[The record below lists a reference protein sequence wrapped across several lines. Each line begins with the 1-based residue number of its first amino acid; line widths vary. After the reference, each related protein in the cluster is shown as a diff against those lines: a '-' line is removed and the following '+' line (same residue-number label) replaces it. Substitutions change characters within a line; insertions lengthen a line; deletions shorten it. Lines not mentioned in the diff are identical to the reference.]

1 MSFIEWFLSFIYK
14 IKTFPL
20 IIQITIVLTIVFI
33 IATIALMITI
43 GTIRRRHNRLQKTL
57 KNSVPEI
64 IKLFSEILFT
74 EQDFSEQEIFT
85 KFEEIVDEVNR
96 ESLDIGVG
104 VLVDFKNDHRESDK
118 YPLIISA
125 LGIVEHL
132 ERKFDSRSNSEKID
146 AFQEAFVLDLN
157 KFDSKVLRYA
167 YSKNKAIRSE
177 ARNSYLALSSND
189 PYRFFD
195 EFDEFDKDLS
205 KWDEIELM
213 QYLKLQKERG
223 NLEGLGKWINYSK
236 NDSLVVFLIKMVGY
250 FNQKGIDEI
259 LLEKLEDENALV
271 RAEAI
276 LTLGELHIS
285 ETEQDLIDRYYTE
298 PEICQ
303 VAIVKTIR
311 KFNTGNSLMFLKEIF
326 TESNNTDTKK
336 IIAEAIL
343 NYSYE
348 GKIAFQNLKS
358 TLSGFDLTILKHVET
373 PLIKY
378 K

>member
-1 MSFIEWFLSFIYK
+1 MNFIEWFLSFIYK

-20 IIQITIVLTIVFI
+20 IIQITIVLTLVFTV
-33 IATIALMITI
+33 ATLALMITI
-43 GTIRRRHNRLQKTL
+43 YTIRRRHTRLQKTL

-64 IKLFSEILFT
+64 IKLFDDILFT
-74 EQDFSEQEIFT
+74 DKNYKEQEIFS
-85 KFEEIVDEVNR
+85 KYEEIVDEVNR
-96 ESLDIGVG
+96 ESIDIGIG
-104 VLVDFKNDHRESDK
+104 VLVDYKNDNRESEK
-118 YPLIISA
+118 YPLIINA
-125 LGIVEHL
+125 IGIVDHL

-167 YSKNKAIRSE
+167 YSKNKLIRSE
-177 ARNSYLALSSND
+177 ARNSHLALSSND

-195 EFDEFDKDLS
+195 EFDTSLS

-213 QYLKLQKERG
+213 QYLELQKVRG

-236 NDSLVVFLIKMVGY
+236 NDSLVVFLIKMVG
-250 FNQKGIDEI
+250 FFQQKGINDI
-259 LLEKLEDENALV
+259 LKEKLEDDSGLV
-271 RAEAI
+271 RAQAI
-276 LTLGELHIS
+276 LTLGELNV
-285 ETEQDLIDRYYTE
+285 TEIEEELIERYYTE
-298 PEICQ
+298 PENCQ
-303 VAIVKTIR
+303 VAIVKTVR
-311 KFNTGNSLMFLKEIF
+311 RFNSGKSLNFLEEIF
-326 TESNNTDTKK
+326 KETNNTDSKK

-348 GKIAFQNLKS
+348 GKIAFQNLKES
-358 TLSGFDLTILKHVET
+358 LKGFDLTILKHVET

>member
-1 MSFIEWFLSFIYK
+1 MNFVEWFLSFIYK

-20 IIQITIVLTIVFI
+20 IIQITIVLTMVFI
-33 IATIALMITI
+33 VATLALMITI
-43 GTIRRRHNRLQKTL
+43 YTIRRRHNRLQKTL
-57 KNSVPEI
+57 ENSVPEI
-64 IKLFSEILFT
+64 VKLFVDILFT
-74 EQDFSEQEIFT
+74 DKNYSEQEIFT
-85 KFEEIVDEVNR
+85 KFEDIVDEVNR
-96 ESLDIGVG
+96 ESLDIAVG
-104 VLVDFKNDHRESDK
+104 ILVDFKNEHKESEK

-167 YSKNKAIRSE
+167 YSKNKMIRSE
-177 ARNSYLALSSND
+177 ARNSYLALSTND

-195 EFDEFDKDLS
+195 EFDRDLS

-213 QYLKLQKERG
+213 QYLELQKERG

-236 NDSLVVFLIKMVGY
+236 NQSLVVFLIKMVG
-250 FNQKGIDEI
+250 FFKQRGINEI
-259 LLEKLEDENALV
+259 LIEKLEDDNELV

-276 LTLGELHIS
+276 LTLGELNIS
-285 ETEQDLIDRYYTE
+285 ETEQELIDRYYTE

-311 KFNTGNSLMFLKEIF
+311 KFNSGKSLNFLQEIF
-326 TESNNTDTKK
+326 KETNNTDTKK

-348 GKIAFQNLKS
+348 GKIAFQNMKNSLK
-358 TLSGFDLTILKHVET
+358 GFDLTILQHIET

>member
-20 IIQITIVLTIVFI
+20 IIQITIVLTLVFI
-33 IATIALMITI
+33 ISSLALMITI
-43 GTIRRRHNRLQKTL
+43 WTIRRRYNRIQKKLEETL
-57 KNSVPEI
+57 PEI
-64 IKLFSEILFT
+64 KKIFEDILFT
-74 EQDFSEQEIFT
+74 NKIYTESEIY
-85 KFEEIVDEVNR
+85 KNFEDIVEDVNK
-96 ESLDIGVG
+96 ESLDIAVN
-104 VLVDFKNDHRESDK
+104 VLVDFKNDDKESEN
-118 YPLIISA
+118 YELIISA
-125 LGIVEHL
+125 LGIIEHL
-132 ERKFDSRSNSEKID
+132 ERKFDSRLNSEKMD
-146 AFQEAFVLDLN
+146 AFQEAFVLNLN
-157 KFDSKVLRYA
+157 KFDAKVLRYA
-167 YSKNKAIRSE
+167 YSKNRRIRSE

-195 EFDEFDKDLS
+195 EFEGDIT

-213 QYLKLQKERG
+213 QYLKLQNERG

-236 NDSLVVFLIKMVGY
+236 NDSLVIFLIKMVGH
-250 FNQKGIDEI
+250 FQQKGIEEI
-259 LLEKLEDENALV
+259 LIEKLEDDNSKV

-276 LTLGELHIS
+276 TTLGELNIR
-285 ETEQDLIDRYYTE
+285 ETEQTLIDRYYTE

-303 VAIVKTIR
+303 VAIVKTIQ
-311 KFNTGNSLMFLKEIF
+311 KFNSGKSLRFLQEIF

-336 IIAEAIL
+336 IIAESIL

-348 GKIAFQNLKS
+348 GRIAFQNLKNS
-358 TLSGFDLTILKHVET
+358 LKGFDLTILKHVET

>member
-1 MSFIEWFLSFIYK
+1 MSFVEWFLSFIYK

-20 IIQITIVLTIVFI
+20 IIQITIVLTMVFVV
-33 IATIALMITI
+33 ATLALMITI
-43 GTIRRRHNRLQKTL
+43 YTIRRRHNRLQKTL
-57 KNSVPEI
+57 ENSVPEI
-64 IKLFSEILFT
+64 VKLFADILFT
-74 EQDFSEQEIFT
+74 DKNYSEQEIFT

-96 ESLDIGVG
+96 ESLDIAVG
-104 VLVDFKNDHRESDK
+104 ILVDFKNEHKESEK

-167 YSKNKAIRSE
+167 YSKNKMIRSE
-177 ARNSYLALSSND
+177 ARNSYLALSTND

-195 EFDEFDKDLS
+195 EFDRDLS

-213 QYLKLQKERG
+213 QYLELQKERG

-236 NDSLVVFLIKMVGY
+236 NESLVVFLIKMVGY
-250 FNQKGIDEI
+250 FKQKGINEI
-259 LLEKLEDENALV
+259 LIEKLEDDNVLV

-276 LTLGELHIS
+276 LTLGQLNIS
-285 ETEQDLIDRYYTE
+285 DTEQELIDRYFTE

-311 KFNTGNSLMFLKEIF
+311 KFNSGKSLNFLQEIF
-326 TESNNTDTKK
+326 NETNNTDTKK

-348 GKIAFQNLKS
+348 GKIAFQNLKNS
-358 TLSGFDLTILKHVET
+358 LKGFDLIILQHIET

>member
-1 MSFIEWFLSFIYK
+1 MGFVEWFLSFIYK

-20 IIQITIVLTIVFI
+20 IIQITIVLTMMFI
-33 IATIALMITI
+33 IVTLALMITI
-43 GTIRRRHNRLQKTL
+43 YTIRRRHNRLQKIL
-57 KNSVPEI
+57 ENSVPDI
-64 IKLFSEILFT
+64 VKLFDDILFT
-74 EQDFSEQEIFT
+74 DKNYSEQEIFNSY
-85 KFEEIVDEVNR
+85 EEIVDEVNR
-96 ESLDIGVG
+96 ESLDIGIG
-104 VLVDFKNDHRESDK
+104 VLVDFKNEHRESDK
-118 YPLIISA
+118 YPLVISA

-146 AFQEAFVLDLN
+146 AFQEAFILDLN

-167 YSKNKAIRSE
+167 YSKNKKIRSE
-177 ARNSYLALSSND
+177 ARNSYLALSTND

-195 EFDEFDKDLS
+195 EFDGDLS

-236 NDSLVVFLIKMVGY
+236 NESLVVFLIKMVGF

-259 LLEKLEDENALV
+259 LLEKLEDDNERV

-276 LTLGELHIS
+276 LTMGELYIS

-298 PEICQ
+298 PEVCQ

-311 KFNTGNSLMFLKEIF
+311 KFNSGRSLNFLQEIF

-336 IIAEAIL
+336 IIGEAIL

-348 GKIAFQNLKS
+348 GRIAFQNLKS
-358 TLSGFDLTILKHVET
+358 SMKGFDLTILQHVES

>member
-1 MSFIEWFLSFIYK
+1 MNFIEWFLSSIYK

-20 IIQITIVLTIVFI
+20 IIQITIVLTLVFTV
-33 IATIALMITI
+33 ATLALIITI
-43 GTIRRRHNRLQKTL
+43 YTIRSRHTRLQKTL

-64 IKLFSEILFT
+64 IKLFDDILFT
-74 EQDFSEQEIFT
+74 DKDYQGQEIFS
-85 KFEEIVDEVNR
+85 KYEQIVYEVNR
-96 ESLDIGVG
+96 ESIDIGIG
-104 VLVDFKNDHRESDK
+104 ILVDYKNDNRESEK
-118 YPLIISA
+118 YPLIINA
-125 LGIVEHL
+125 IGIVDHL

-146 AFQEAFVLDLN
+146 AFQEAFVLDLS

-167 YSKNKAIRSE
+167 YSKNKLIRSE
-177 ARNSYLALSSND
+177 ARNSHLALSSND

-195 EFDEFDKDLS
+195 EFDTSLS

-213 QYLKLQKERG
+213 QYLELQRVRG

-236 NDSLVVFLIKMVGY
+236 NDSLVVFLIKMVG
-250 FNQKGIDEI
+250 FFQQKGINDI
-259 LLEKLEDENALV
+259 LKEKLEDDSGLV
-271 RAEAI
+271 RAQAI
-276 LTLGELHIS
+276 STLGELNVS
-285 ETEQDLIDRYYTE
+285 EIEQELIERYYTE
-298 PEICQ
+298 PENCQ

-311 KFNTGNSLMFLKEIF
+311 RFNSGKSLNFLEEIF
-326 TESNNTDTKK
+326 RETINIDSKK

-348 GKIAFQNLKS
+348 GKIAYQNLKES
-358 TLSGFDLTILKHVET
+358 LKGFDLTILKHVET

>member
-1 MSFIEWFLSFIYK
+1 MGFVEWLLSFIYK

-20 IIQITIVLTIVFI
+20 IIQITIVLTMVFI
-33 IATIALMITI
+33 IATLALMITI
-43 GTIRRRHNRLQKTL
+43 YTIRRRHNRLQKTL

-64 IKLFSEILFT
+64 VKLFDDILFT
-74 EQDFSEQEIFT
+74 EKNYSEQEIFT
-85 KFEEIVDEVNR
+85 KFEDIVDEVNR
-96 ESLDIGVG
+96 ESLDIAVG
-104 VLVDFKNDHRESDK
+104 VLVDFKNDNRESEK

-132 ERKFDSRSNSEKID
+132 EAKFDSRSNSEKID

-167 YSKNKAIRSE
+167 YSKNKLIRSE
-177 ARNSYLALSSND
+177 ARNSYLALSTND

-195 EFDEFDKDLS
+195 EFDRDLS
-205 KWDEIELM
+205 KWDQIELM
-213 QYLKLQKERG
+213 QYLALQKERG

-236 NDSLVVFLIKMVGY
+236 NDSLVVFLIKMVG
-250 FNQKGIDEI
+250 FFKQKGINEI
-259 LLEKLEDENALV
+259 LIEKLEDDNEYV

-276 LTLGELHIS
+276 NTLGELNIS
-285 ETEQDLIDRYYTE
+285 ETEQNLIDRYYTE

-303 VAIVKTIR
+303 VAIVKTIK
-311 KFNTGNSLMFLKEIF
+311 KFNTGKSLNFLQEIF
-326 TESNNTDTKK
+326 SDSNNTDTKK

-348 GKIAFQNLKS
+348 GKIAFQNLKN
-358 TLSGFDLTILKHVET
+358 TLKGFDLTILKHVET

>member
-1 MSFIEWFLSFIYK
+1 MGFVEWLLSFIYK

-20 IIQITIVLTIVFI
+20 IIQITIVLTMAFIV
-33 IATIALMITI
+33 ATLALMITI
-43 GTIRRRHNRLQKTL
+43 YTIRRRHNRLQKTL

-64 IKLFSEILFT
+64 VKLFEDILFT
-74 EQDFSEQEIFT
+74 EKNYSEQEIFT
-85 KFEEIVDEVNR
+85 KFEDIVEEVNK

-104 VLVDFKNDHRESDK
+104 VLVDFKNDNRDSEK

-132 ERKFDSRSNSEKID
+132 ESKFDSRSNSEKID

-167 YSKNKAIRSE
+167 YSKNKLIRSE
-177 ARNSYLALSSND
+177 ARNSYLALSTND

-195 EFDEFDKDLS
+195 EFDRDLS
-205 KWDEIELM
+205 KWDQIELM
-213 QYLKLQKERG
+213 QYLELQKERG

-236 NDSLVVFLIKMVGY
+236 NDSLVVFLIKMVG
-250 FNQKGIDEI
+250 FFKQKGINEI
-259 LLEKLEDENALV
+259 LIEKLEDDNELV

-276 LTLGELHIS
+276 TTLGELNIS
-285 ETEQDLIDRYYTE
+285 ETEQELIDRYYTE

-311 KFNTGNSLMFLKEIF
+311 KFNTGKSLKFLQEIF
-326 TESNNTDTKK
+326 SDSNNTDTKK

-348 GKIAFQNLKS
+348 GKIAFQNLKN
-358 TLSGFDLTILKHVET
+358 TLKGFDLIILQHVET

>member
-1 MSFIEWFLSFIYK
+1 MGFVEWFLSFIYK
-14 IKTFPL
+14 IKTYPL
-20 IIQITIVLTIVFI
+20 IIQITIVLTMIFI

-43 GTIRRRHNRLQKTL
+43 YSIRRRHNRLQNTL
-57 KNSVPEI
+57 ENSVPEI
-64 IKLFSEILFT
+64 IKLFSDILFT
-74 EQDFSEQEIFT
+74 DKVYTEQEIFS
-85 KFEEIVDEVNR
+85 KFEDIVDEVNR

-104 VLVDFKNDHRESDK
+104 ILVDFKNDQRESEK

-125 LGIVEHL
+125 LGIVEHI

-167 YSKNKAIRSE
+167 YSKNKMIRSE

-195 EFDEFDKDLS
+195 EFDRDLS

-250 FNQKGIDEI
+250 FKQKGINEI
-259 LLEKLEDENALV
+259 LMEKLEDDNELV

-276 LTLGELHIS
+276 LALGELNIA
-285 ETEQDLIDRYYTE
+285 ETEQNLIDRYYTE

-303 VAIVKTIR
+303 VAIVKTIK
-311 KFNTGNSLMFLKEIF
+311 KFNSGKSLKFLQEIF
-326 TESNNTDTKK
+326 EETNNTDTKK
-336 IIAEAIL
+336 IIGEAIL

-348 GKIAFQNLKS
+348 GKIAFQNLKN
-358 TLSGFDLTILKHVET
+358 TLKGFDLIILKHIET

>member
-1 MSFIEWFLSFIYK
+1 MNFVEWFLSFIYK

-20 IIQITIVLTIVFI
+20 IIQITIVLTMVFI
-33 IATIALMITI
+33 VATLALMITI
-43 GTIRRRHNRLQKTL
+43 YTIRRRHNRLQKTL
-57 KNSVPEI
+57 ENSVPEI
-64 IKLFSEILFT
+64 IKLFADILFT
-74 EQDFSEQEIFT
+74 DKNYSEQEIFT

-96 ESLDIGVG
+96 ESLDIAVG
-104 VLVDFKNDHRESDK
+104 VLVDFKNEHKESEK
-118 YPLIISA
+118 YPLIIGA

-167 YSKNKAIRSE
+167 YSKNKMIRSE
-177 ARNSYLALSSND
+177 ARNSYLALSTND

-195 EFDEFDKDLS
+195 EFDRDLS

-213 QYLKLQKERG
+213 QYLELQKERG

-236 NDSLVVFLIKMVGY
+236 NQSLVVFLIKMVGY
-250 FNQKGIDEI
+250 FKQRGINEI
-259 LLEKLEDENALV
+259 LIEKLEDDNEKV

-276 LTLGELHIS
+276 LTLGELNIS
-285 ETEQDLIDRYYTE
+285 ETEQELIDRYYTE

-311 KFNTGNSLMFLKEIF
+311 KFNSGKSLNFLQEIF
-326 TESNNTDTKK
+326 DETNNTDTKK

-348 GKIAFQNLKS
+348 GKIAFQNLKN
-358 TLSGFDLTILKHVET
+358 TLKGFDLIILQHIET

>member
-1 MSFIEWFLSFIYK
+1 MSFVEWLLSFVYK

-20 IIQITIVLTIVFI
+20 IIQITIVLTMFFI
-33 IATIALMITI
+33 IATIALVITI
-43 GTIRRRHNRLQKTL
+43 YTIRKKHNRLQKLL

-64 IKLFSEILFT
+64 KKLFEAVLF
-74 EQDFSEQEIFT
+74 ENEKYDEDEIF
-85 KFEEIVDEVNR
+85 KRFKDIVGDVNR
-96 ESLDIGVG
+96 ESLDFAVD
-104 VLVDFKNDHRESDK
+104 VLVGYKNEQRKSEN
-118 YPLIISA
+118 YPFLISA
-125 LGIVEHL
+125 LGIIEHL
-132 ERKFDSRSNSEKID
+132 ERKFDSRSNSEKMD
-146 AFQEAFVLDLN
+146 AFQEAFVLNLN
-157 KFDSKVLRYA
+157 KFDSKVLSHA
-167 YSKNKAIRSE
+167 YSKNSQIRSE

-195 EFDEFDKDLS
+195 EYVGSLT

-213 QYLKLQKERG
+213 QYLRLQNQRG

-236 NDSLVVFLIKMVGY
+236 NDSLVVFLIKMVG
-250 FNQKGIDEI
+250 FFKQKGIDEI
-259 LLEKLEDENALV
+259 LLEKLDDDNAKV

-276 LTLGELHIS
+276 LTLGELNIK
-285 ETEQDLIDRYYTE
+285 ETEQTLIDRYYTE
-298 PEICQ
+298 PELCQ
-303 VAIVKTIR
+303 VAIVKTIK
-311 KFNTGNSLMFLKEIF
+311 KFNTGKSLKFLQEIF

-348 GKIAFQNLKS
+348 GKIAFQNLKNS
-358 TLSGFDLTILKHVET
+358 LKGFDLTILKHIET

>member
-1 MSFIEWFLSFIYK
+1 MNFVEWFLSFIYK

-20 IIQITIVLTIVFI
+20 IIQITIVLTMVFI
-33 IATIALMITI
+33 VATLALMITI
-43 GTIRRRHNRLQKTL
+43 YTIRRRHNRLQKTL
-57 KNSVPEI
+57 ENSVPEI
-64 IKLFSEILFT
+64 VKLFADILFT
-74 EQDFSEQEIFT
+74 DKNYSEQEIFT
-85 KFEEIVDEVNR
+85 KYEDIVDEVNR

-104 VLVDFKNDHRESDK
+104 VLVDFKNEHKESEK

-167 YSKNKAIRSE
+167 YSKNKMIRSE
-177 ARNSYLALSSND
+177 ARNSYLALSTND

-195 EFDEFDKDLS
+195 EFDRDLS

-213 QYLKLQKERG
+213 QYLELQKERG

-236 NDSLVVFLIKMVGY
+236 NESLVVFLIKMVGY
-250 FNQKGIDEI
+250 FKQKGINEI
-259 LLEKLEDENALV
+259 LIEKLEDDNELV

-276 LTLGELHIS
+276 LTLGELNIS
-285 ETEQDLIDRYYTE
+285 ETEQELIDRYFTE

-311 KFNTGNSLMFLKEIF
+311 KFNSGKSLNFLQEIF
-326 TESNNTDTKK
+326 NETNNTDTKK

-348 GKIAFQNLKS
+348 GKIAFQNLKNS
-358 TLSGFDLTILKHVET
+358 LKGFDLIILQHIET

>member
-1 MSFIEWFLSFIYK
+1 MGFVEWLLSFVYK

-20 IIQITIVLTIVFI
+20 IIQITIVLTMAFIV
-33 IATIALMITI
+33 ATLALMITI
-43 GTIRRRHNRLQKTL
+43 YTIRRRHNRLQKTL
-57 KNSVPEI
+57 ENSVPEI
-64 IKLFSEILFT
+64 VKLFDDILFT
-74 EQDFSEQEIFT
+74 DKNYNEQEIFT
-85 KFEEIVDEVNR
+85 KFEDIVDEVNR

-104 VLVDFKNDHRESDK
+104 VLVDFKNDHKESEK

-167 YSKNKAIRSE
+167 YSKNKMIRSE

-195 EFDEFDKDLS
+195 EFDRDLS

-250 FNQKGIDEI
+250 FKQKGINEI
-259 LLEKLEDENALV
+259 LMEKLEDDNEYV

-276 LTLGELHIS
+276 LTLGELNIS
-285 ETEQDLIDRYYTE
+285 ETEQNLIDRYYTE
-298 PEICQ
+298 PENCQ
-303 VAIVKTIR
+303 VAIVKTVR
-311 KFNTGNSLMFLKEIF
+311 KFNTGKSLKFLQEIF
-326 TESNNTDTKK
+326 NESNNTDTKK

-348 GKIAFQNLKS
+348 GKIAFQNLKNS
-358 TLSGFDLTILKHVET
+358 LKGFDLTILKHVET